1 MILSNSNVVYA
12 YSTNFEQAASQVI
25 NCSGDDESS
34 QICVNNNQET
44 QGKDNDNYAQT
55 TTPPGPPGPQGP
67 AGPAGATGATG
78 ATGPAGPAGA
88 TGATGAT
95 RPAGPT
101 QELQV
106 RTVPGNLVTV
116 PSGQV
121 GSSRASCAADELA
134 TGGGTTISNPGSNQV
149 NEPDVDFGTRSGS
162 LGPTDAPNQWHFGL
176 FNPGPNSMD
185 ILSYAECAKL
195 VNAP

>member
-1 MILSNSNVVYA
+1 MTIMRRQPLHPVHRDLKDQQDQRVL
-12 YSTNFEQAASQVI
+12 QVQQVQR
-25 NCSGDDESS
+25 DQQD
-34 QICVNNNQET
+34 QRVLQV
-44 QGKDNDNYAQT
+44 QQVQPDL
-55 TTPPGPPGPQGP
+55 
-67 AGPAGATGATG
+67 
-78 ATGPAGPAGA
+78 
-88 TGATGAT
+88 
-95 RPAGPT
+95 AGPT
-101 QELQV
+101 QEL
-106 RTVPGNLVTV
+106 RITVPGNLVTV

-134 TGGGTTISNPGSNQV
+134 TGGTTISNPGSNQV

-176 FNPGPNSMD
+176 FNSGPNSMD